1 MCTHPI
7 DLMGIHLLHYVHGN
21 ERIGT
26 HDVIC
31 NTFVA
36 IAQDVGFHVGWKQ
49 LHALPSTTFNFSR
62 WWVNIVL
69 TKNGIRTLIEIVI
82 ADPMQADLLPHFCAT
97 QGFVAFDAAQVK
109 EKSYCN
115 RQPIN

>member
-1 MCTHPI
+1 
-7 DLMGIHLLHYVHGN
+7 
-21 ERIGT
+21 
-26 HDVIC
+26 
-31 NTFVA
+31 
-36 IAQDVGFHVGWKQ
+36 
-49 LHALPSTTFNFSR
+49 
-62 WWVNIVL
+62 VL